1 MPKLTWMTLFEPLGE
16 WISLKAAEPLHRAVI
31 QLFEESDAENKSRAL
46 ANKTTVRT
54 GSGSDWALRT
64 LGIELEPLSEKLK

>member
-16 WISLKAAEPLHRAVI
+16 WISLKAAEPVHRAVI
-31 QLFEESDAENKSRAL
+31 QLFAESDAENKSRAL

-54 GSGSDWALRT
+54 GSGWALRT
-64 LGIELEPLSEKLK
+64 PGIKLEPLSEKLK